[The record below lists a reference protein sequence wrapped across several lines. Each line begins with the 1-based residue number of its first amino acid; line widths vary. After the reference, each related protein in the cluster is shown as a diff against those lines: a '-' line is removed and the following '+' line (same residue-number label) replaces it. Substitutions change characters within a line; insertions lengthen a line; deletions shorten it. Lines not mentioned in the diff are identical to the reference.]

1 MGKRQNKAKRFHVL
15 WEEVNKNLA
24 DYVTKHHPIWS
35 QIKMRPKYVI
45 ATQKAVENSK
55 DRQTGTRRGCARTA
69 NPRGTQKPDN
79 PLN

>member
-35 QIKMRPKYVI
+35 EIKMRPKYVI
-45 ATQKAVENSK
+45 ATQK
-55 DRQTGTRRGCARTA
+55 RRRKLKRPA
-69 NPRGTQKPDN
+69 NWYQKRVC
-79 PLN
+79 